1 MKNTYKYLCLFIAL
15 LGSLFIIQSCDN
27 PFEGV
32 TTILTNIKIDHSV
45 NIQIM
50 DAKAD
55 AANPYT
61 AKATVTLGG
70 DAVVKGL
77 IYSTDGMLLT
87 TASGSATV
95 VNNTVNLAVRPFT
108 IISKNKPLRFFIKA
122 EAANYITNTKEIVIT
137 SLDSLQFLQL
147 PLLKISK
154 VPEGVAVKATNATAV
169 AGELAKD
176 FVVNVTSQVAGST
189 TIETV
194 AKATFPATTVF
205 FDVNNS
211 VITTAGNFNI
221 SVINFSAETDDSI
234 KSIPGGIQASTTTDT
249 DLSTIILA
257 GAVDITAN
265 IGGTAIK
272 SFDTPIPFE
281 VKLSEGVFNPVSKT
295 EIKAGDKLPV
305 WSKDADSVVWK
316 NEGEATI
323 ENDLATGG
331 LKVTIQV
338 SHLSTW
344 MVAYLLPQCAN
355 TTILKYVSTTT
366 DEVVTARIDV
376 NVKGGDNQ
384 LLATKTLTITDG
396 DEIELL
402 LPQDVNFT
410 VTVYDASS
418 TSGIPYSTID
428 LLACA
433 TTGTITNTVV
443 STNPVLSFDLE
454 TRCPNGNFRYSG
466 PIEYKLAGTALW
478 LPFTPSEEG
487 KLSTKLLEWDK
498 IYDFRIIYRDVV
510 YQRRRTVLKSEFT
523 QVGNVWEYSA
533 RSFFLSPSRCN

>member
-15 LGSLFIIQSCDN
+15 VGSLFIIQSCDN

-45 NIQIM
+45 NVQIV
-50 DAKAD
+50 DANPD
-55 AANPYT
+55 ATNPYT
-61 AKATVTLGG
+61 TKPTVTLGG
-70 DAVVKGL
+70 DAVDEGL
-77 IYSTDGMLLT
+77 IYSTDGKLLT
-87 TASGSATV
+87 TASGSATA
-95 VNNTVNLAVRPFT
+95 VNNTVNLAVKPFT
-108 IISKNKPLRFFIKA
+108 IISKSKPLRFFIKA
-122 EAANYITNTKEIVIT
+122 EAANYISNTKEIVIT
-137 SLDSLQFLQL
+137 SLDSLQFLKL

-154 VPEGVAVKATNATAV
+154 LPEGVAVKTTNATAV

-176 FVVNVTSQVAGST
+176 FVVNVTSQVAGSS

-194 AKATFPATTVF
+194 VTATFPASTVF

-211 VITTAGNFNI
+211 IITTAGNFNI
-221 SVINFSAETDDSI
+221 SVIDYSAETPASI
-234 KSIPGGIQASTTTDT
+234 SSLPGGIQASTTNDT

-257 GAVDITAN
+257 GAVDITAS
-265 IGGTAIK
+265 IGGKVIK

-281 VKLSEGVFNPVSKT
+281 VKLAEGVFNPVSQT
-295 EIKAGDKLPV
+295 EIKVGDKVPV
-305 WSKDADSVVWK
+305 WSKDANSVVWK

-323 ENDLATGG
+323 ENDQAGG

-344 MVAYLLPQCAN
+344 MVGYLLPQCPN
-355 TTILKYVSTTT
+355 TTILKYESTT

-384 LLATKTLTITDG
+384 LLASKTVTIKNG

-428 LLACA
+428 LAACA

-466 PIEYKLAGTALW
+466 NIEYKLAGTALW
-478 LPFTPSEEG
+478 LPFTPSKEG
-487 KLSTKLLEWDK
+487 KLSTNLLEWDK

>member
-45 NIQIM
+45 NVQIM
-50 DAKAD
+50 DANPD

-61 AKATVTLGG
+61 AKPTVTLGG
-70 DAVVKGL
+70 DAVDEGL
-77 IYSTDGMLLT
+77 IYSTDGKLLT

-137 SLDSLQFLQL
+137 SLDSLQFLKL

-154 VPEGVAVKATNATAV
+154 LPEGVEVKATNATAV

-176 FVVNVTSQVAGST
+176 FVVNVTSQVAGT
-189 TIETV
+189 TTTETV
-194 AKATFPATTVF
+194 ATATFPASTVF
-205 FDVNNS
+205 LDVNNS
-211 VITTAGNFNI
+211 VITTAGDFNI
-221 SVINFSAETDDSI
+221 SVINFSAETPESI
-234 KSIPGGIQASTTTDT
+234 SSLPGGIQASTTTDT

-257 GAVDITAN
+257 GAVDINAS
-265 IGGTAIK
+265 IGGTDIK

-281 VKLSEGVFNPVSKT
+281 VKLSEGVFNPVSQT

-305 WSKDADSVVWK
+305 WSKDANSVVWK

-323 ENDLATGG
+323 ENDLAGG

-338 SHLSTW
+338 RHLSTW
-344 MVAYLLPQCAN
+344 MVGYLLPQCPN
-355 TTILKYVSTTT
+355 TTILKYNSSSDGEST
-366 DEVVTARIDV
+366 ALINV

-384 LLATKTLTITDG
+384 LLATKTVTITDG
-396 DEIELL
+396 DDIEFL

-428 LLACA
+428 LAACA
-433 TTGTITNTVV
+433 TNGTIDNTVV

-498 IYDFRIIYRDVV
+498 IYDFRIIYRDFV

-523 QVGNVWEYSA
+523 QVGSVWEYSA
-533 RSFFLSPSRCN
+533 RTFFLSPSRCN

>member
-15 LGSLFIIQSCDN
+15 VGSLFIFQSCDN

-45 NIQIM
+45 SVQIM
-50 DAKAD
+50 DANPD

-61 AKATVTLGG
+61 AKPTVTLGG
-70 DAVVKGL
+70 DAVVNGL
-77 IYSTDGMLLT
+77 IYSTDGKLLT

-108 IISKNKPLRFFIKA
+108 TISKSKPLRFFIKA

-137 SLDSLQFLQL
+137 SLDSLQFLKL

-154 VPEGVAVKATNATAV
+154 LPEGVAVKTTKTSAV
-169 AGELAKD
+169 AGELTKD
-176 FVVNVTSQVAGST
+176 FVVNVTSKAPGTST
-189 TIETV
+189 TETV
-194 AKATFPATTVF
+194 ATATFPASTVF
-205 FDVNNS
+205 IDANNS
-211 VITTAGNFNI
+211 VITTAGDFNI
-221 SVINFSAETDDSI
+221 SVFNYSAETPAAIS
-234 KSIPGGIQASTTTDT
+234 SLPGGLQASTTTAA

-281 VKLSEGVFNPVSKT
+281 IKLSEGVFNPISQT
-295 EIKAGDKLPV
+295 AITAGDILPV
-305 WSKDADSVVWK
+305 WSKDENSVVWK
-316 NEGEATI
+316 REGEATI
-323 ENDLATGG
+323 ENDPATGG

-355 TTILKYVSTTT
+355 TTILKYDSTT
-366 DEVVTARIDV
+366 DEVMTALINV

-384 LLATKTLTITDG
+384 LIATKTVTITDG
-396 DEIELL
+396 DDIELL
-402 LPQDVNFT
+402 LPKDVNFT

-428 LLACA
+428 LPACA
-433 TTGTITNTVV
+433 TSGTITNTVV

-466 PIEYKLAGTALW
+466 NIEYKLAGTALW
-478 LPFTPSEEG
+478 LPFTPSAGG

-523 QVGNVWEYSA
+523 QLGDVWEYSA
-533 RSFFLSPSRCN
+533 RTFFLSPSSCN

>member
-15 LGSLFIIQSCDN
+15 VGSLFIFQSCDN

-45 NIQIM
+45 SVQIM
-50 DAKAD
+50 DANPD

-61 AKATVTLGG
+61 AKPTVTLGG
-70 DAVVKGL
+70 DAVVNGL
-77 IYSTDGMLLT
+77 IYSTDGKLLT

-108 IISKNKPLRFFIKA
+108 TISKSKPLRFFIKA

-137 SLDSLQFLQL
+137 SLDSLQFLKL

-154 VPEGVAVKATNATAV
+154 LPEGVAVKTTKTTAV
-169 AGELAKD
+169 AGELTKD
-176 FVVNVTSQVAGST
+176 FVVNVTSKVPGTS

-194 AKATFPATTVF
+194 ATTTFPASTVF
-205 FDVNNS
+205 IDANNS
-211 VITTAGNFNI
+211 VITTAGDFNI
-221 SVINFSAETDDSI
+221 SVFNYSAETPAAIS
-234 KSIPGGIQASTTTDT
+234 SLPGGLQASTTTAA

-281 VKLSEGVFNPVSKT
+281 IKLSEGVFNPISQT
-295 EIKAGDKLPV
+295 AITAGDILPV
-305 WSKDADSVVWK
+305 WSKDENSVVWK
-316 NEGEATI
+316 REGEATI
-323 ENDLATGG
+323 ENDPATGG

-355 TTILKYVSTTT
+355 TTILKYDSTT
-366 DEVVTARIDV
+366 DEVMTALINV

-384 LLATKTLTITDG
+384 LIATKTVTITDG
-396 DEIELL
+396 DDIELL
-402 LPQDVNFT
+402 LPKDVNFT

-428 LLACA
+428 LPACA
-433 TTGTITNTVV
+433 TSGTITNTVV

-466 PIEYKLAGTALW
+466 NIEYKLAGTALW
-478 LPFTPSEEG
+478 LPFTPSAGG

-523 QVGNVWEYSA
+523 QLGDVWEYSA
-533 RSFFLSPSRCN
+533 RTFFLSPSSCN